1 MYRPHS
7 GWYKCWGFIFN
18 YAYLLIVKFYFLL
31 VQVIQFIHDIKH
43 QAAILRIVKRLHV
56 KCRLNMMIE
65 VLNTATSD
73 DSFST
78 IANRIK
84 ATVGNGL
91 RKGFLS
97 VFGFALILMLQV
109 AFFSPEAIASPLA
122 GLFGNKVDQMTQRV
136 KTDMAIDKATGI
148 TKEVS
153 RDIRDGK
160 TDKVIDK
167 IADTSKDLAKQ
178 AENRAKELAKN
189 VKEGAKENTGK
200 AKGVAKDAKD
210 KIGNGVDKAK
220 EMASDQTD
228 EIKDGAK
235 NLSEKAGN
243 KVDQAIDSVKDF
255 VKQ

>member
-1 MYRPHS
+1 
-7 GWYKCWGFIFN
+7 
-18 YAYLLIVKFYFLL
+18 
-31 VQVIQFIHDIKH
+31 
-43 QAAILRIVKRLHV
+43 
-56 KCRLNMMIE
+56 MMIE

-73 DSFST
+73 DSFSASIST

-97 VFGFALILMLQV
+97 VFGFALISLLQV
-109 AFFSPEAIASPLA
+109 AFFSPEAIASPMA
-122 GLFGNKVDQMTQRV
+122 GLFGNKVDEMTQGV

-148 TKEVS
+148 TKEIS
-153 RDIRDGK
+153 RDIRDGR

-178 AENRAKELAKN
+178 AENRTKELAKN
-189 VKEGAKENTGK
+189 VKEGAKESTGK

-210 KIGNGVDKAK
+210 KIGDGVDKAK

-228 EIKDGAK
+228 EIKDRAK
-235 NLSEKAGN
+235 NLPEKAGN
-243 KVDQAIDSVKDF
+243 KIDQAIDSVKNF
-255 VKQ
+255 VRQ